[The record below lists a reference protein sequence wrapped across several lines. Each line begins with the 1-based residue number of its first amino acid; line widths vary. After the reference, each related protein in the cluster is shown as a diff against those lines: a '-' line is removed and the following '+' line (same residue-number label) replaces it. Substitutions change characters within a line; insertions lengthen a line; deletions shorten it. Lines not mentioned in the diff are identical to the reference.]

1 VQRVALLVLQHEH
14 EVVDVLSQ
22 TVALIDDLLDLV
34 ETAAGVDLLD
44 VHVEREREVV
54 DQLPPGQFRSARP
67 LVDDLG
73 RESDVVQFDQI
84 FLLHP
89 EHEETFEEMRL
100 LLRDL
105 VQQLFVDVDFL
116 GVVFPVR
123 VRLLTL

>member
-1 VQRVALLVLQHEH
+1 MQRVALLVLQHEH